1 MDGGWRMVDGGWQMT
16 VWSITTTR
24 KKNKEEDE
32 MCFVFI
38 RMLLMGLEFVSVL

>member
-1 MDGGWRMVDGGWQMT
+1 MWRMADDAYGLGT

-24 KKNKEEDE
+24 KERKKKAENE

-38 RMLLMGLEFVSVL
+38 RMQLMCLDFVNVR